1 MYTTKNIRWLNIILN
16 IFYKIKFIL
25 VAKSVVKTLHIKE
38 CLATKNIRWLNIIL
52 NKFDKKIILVAKSVA
67 KTLHIK

>member
-38 CLATKNIRWLNIIL
+38 CLATKNIW
-52 NKFDKKIILVAKSVA
+52 
-67 KTLHIK
+67 

>member
-1 MYTTKNIRWLNIILN
+1 
-16 IFYKIKFIL
+16 L
-25 VAKSVVKTLHIKE
+25 VAKSVAKTLHIKE

-52 NKFDKKIILVAKSVA
+52 NIFNKKNIILVAKSVA